1 MDFRIDATLPA
12 SAAQL
17 WAIFFDV
24 QRVAGLIPGCENV
37 TEVEPLKQFSALMK
51 QKIGPFKL
59 EIPTNIVLGS
69 YTLERHVELSAMG
82 RDKFTGTTIDVR
94 MKVNLDEK
102 RGDDKVECTLG
113 IDAEMQV
120 AGRLASLGYP
130 VVKKRS
136 EELFGEFE
144 RRLRNELAGFSEPNS
159 SDGAAAPVAQIS
171 IANPAA
177 AAPAQPRCS
186 VASVASVPTPAPSA
200 AVQAPLA
207 SYPQHAYSSQQHVPV
222 PRSSHGVDL
231 VLQWPRV
238 GVSVAVACVV
248 AYAATTAFHQS
259 PGWWFVAPM
268 LGVAAGLGRRAD

>member
-59 EIPTNIVLGS
+59 ELPTTIVLGD
-69 YTLERHVELSAMG
+69 YTLERHVELSATG

-102 RGDDKVECTLG
+102 PSGSKVECTLG
-113 IDAEMQV
+113 IDAQMQV

-144 RRLRNELAGFSEPNS
+144 RRLRNELAGFSEPGP
-159 SDGAAAPVAQIS
+159 SDGTAVPVAPGSSAAPATAASSEGPRSAAPVAT
-171 IANPAA
+171 PA
-177 AAPAQPRCS
+177 
-186 VASVASVPTPAPSA
+186 ASVAVQAAPTSYAQPAYASEQPAPQSR
-200 AVQAPLA
+200 A
-207 SYPQHAYSSQQHVPV
+207 S
-222 PRSSHGVDL
+222 RGVEL

-248 AYAATTAFHQS
+248 AYAATTAFAQS
-259 PGWWFVAPM
+259 PGWWIVAPL

>member
-69 YTLERHVELSAMG
+69 YTLERHVELSATG

-102 RGDDKVECTLG
+102 RSDDKVECTLG

-144 RRLRNELAGFSEPNS
+144 RRLRNELAGFSEPKF
-159 SDGAAAPVAQIS
+159 SDGAAAPVAPIP
-171 IANPAA
+171 IATPAA
-177 AAPAQPRCS
+177 AAPAQRP
-186 VASVASVPTPAPSA
+186 ASVATPAPSA

-207 SYPQHAYSSQQHVPV
+207 SYPQHANSSQQPP
-222 PRSSHGVDL
+222 PRSSHGVEL

-238 GVSVAVACVV
+238 GASVAVACVV

-259 PGWWFVAPM
+259 PGWWFVAPL